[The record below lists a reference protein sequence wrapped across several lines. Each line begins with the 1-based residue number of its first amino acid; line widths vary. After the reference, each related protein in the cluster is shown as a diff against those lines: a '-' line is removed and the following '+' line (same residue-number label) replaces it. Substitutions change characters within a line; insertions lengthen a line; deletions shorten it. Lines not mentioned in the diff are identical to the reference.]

1 MVVGVPFH
9 KTATLLVGEPTS
21 NGMLVVE
28 CSMFEYT
35 TPNLTYTVI
44 GHKCVFFITS

>member
-35 TPNLTYTVI
+35 TPNLTYIVI